1 MVRKKQS
8 RRPGEGTVFQRKDGR
23 WVCEITLEDHSRK
36 QYYFKT
42 EKEALEKRR
51 IVQNELA
58 QGILATGP
66 QQTVKQFLEYWLED
80 AYKASV
86 RLSTYRNSYIIAHKH
101 LIPGLGHIKLQKLT
115 AQQVQSFY
123 AKKLKGGTTASRIKN
138 IHGTLHTALEHARRV
153 KLISMNVCNDVEV
166 PRQVK
171 QEKQPLT
178 PEQAR
183 FLLQKIREHRLEGL
197 LTLALATGMREGE
210 LLGLRWSDVD
220 LDKGTLRVTRT
231 LTYVNGHGSV
241 ESEPKTAKSKR
252 TIVLPQFVVETL
264 RRHRVSQ
271 LERRLAVG
279 KGWIDR
285 DLVFP
290 DDDGDFVI
298 AQTLLRRFYRLLKE
312 IGLPRIRFHD
322 LRHSAATL
330 LLSMGVPAKVVQELL
345 GHSTISIT
353 MDVYSHVLPSMQKD
367 AMDKMDDFL
376 DSSFH

>member
-51 IVQNELA
+51 VVQNELA

-80 AYKASV
+80 AYKVSV
-86 RLSTYRNSYIIAHKH
+86 RTSTYRNSCIIVHKH

-123 AKKLKGGTTASRIKN
+123 AKKLKGGTAASRIKN
-138 IHGTLHTALEHARRV
+138 IHGTLHTALEHARRI
-153 KLISMNVCNDVEV
+153 KLISMNVCSDVEV

-183 FLLQKIREHRLEGL
+183 FLLQKVREHRLEGL

-210 LLGLRWSDVD
+210 LLGLHWSDVD
-220 LDKGTLRVTRT
+220 LDKGTLRVART
-231 LTYVNGHGSV
+231 LTYINGHGSV

-252 TIVLPQFVVETL
+252 NIVLPQFVVETL
-264 RRHRVSQ
+264 RRHRMSQ
-271 LERRLAVG
+271 LERRLAAG
-279 KGWIDR
+279 AAWIDR

-298 AQTLLRRFYRLLKE
+298 AQTLLRRFYKLLQE

-367 AMDKMDDFL
+367 AMEKMDAFL